1 MAGCVLYVLDS
12 LQGWLQW
19 KSHQYLCQ
27 CLYDLQEGDKIPIPP
42 YFEDEN
48 PLTVFEETNVKV
60 NLYRWVVFVLW
71 LKSYPQAFSWFQ
83 KIQKTHSST
92 IPSLLL
98 LENTLWHLERKG
110 KKYQ

>member
-1 MAGCVLYVLDS
+1 MAGCLLYALDT
-12 LQGWLQW
+12 LRGWLQY

-48 PLTVFEETNVKV
+48 PLEVFRDTHVEV
-60 NLYRWVVFVLW
+60 NLYRWVVFIIW
-71 LKSYPQAFSWFQ
+71 LKSYPNALNWFQ
-83 KIQKTHSST
+83 KIQKAHPSS

-110 KKYQ
+110 KKCQ

>member
-1 MAGCVLYVLDS
+1 MAWLMYYAVDYLWD
-12 LQGWLQW
+12 WLQW

-48 PLTVFEETNVKV
+48 PLTVFEETHVQV

-71 LKSYPQAFSWFQ
+71 LKNHPQAWSWFRI
-83 KIQKTHSST
+83 IQKAH
-92 IPSLLL
+92 PSLVPPLL
-98 LENTLWHLERKG
+98 TLENTLWHLERKG
-110 KKYQ
+110 KKCQ